1 MGLPQ
6 ELRLGDKERSGCHD
20 PKDKK
25 EAPHLLAR
33 RLGGWSRP
41 VKPFKGFLLREP
53 RVEFRVALSLLG
65 LSLRGMG
72 RVLFPEGCGSRPPR
86 GL

>member
-6 ELRLGDKERSGCHD
+6 ELRLGDKERGGCHD

-25 EAPHLLAR
+25 EAPHLLAG

-53 RVEFRVALSLLG
+53 RVPGGPFSL
-65 LSLRGMG
+65 
-72 RVLFPEGCGSRPPR
+72 GSQFERDGESPFS
-86 GL
+86 